1 MQPIHFQAPWSRSL
15 RISSIVITIMLCAV
29 VTTAILTAVF
39 AGNLAI
45 HIWVIAVGLP
55 VGMLMVALPFSIR
68 GYVLTE
74 DEIQIK
80 RLGWMT
86 HLPVKTLNAVEGKAD
101 AMSDSIRVFGNA
113 GFFAFT
119 GLYWNRMLRFYRVYA
134 TDPSRAVILRYANKT
149 VVITP
154 HDPQAFIMRA
164 RTLIKTRDFPR

>member
-15 RISSIVITIMLCAV
+15 RTTTTV
-29 VTTAILTAVF
+29 VTAALIAVAASVVLTAVL
-39 AGNLAI
+39 GRTVAI
-45 HIWVIAVGLP
+45 HIWLIAVGIP
-55 VGMLMVALPFSIR
+55 IGMLATALPFSVR

-74 DEIQIK
+74 NEIQIK
-80 RLGWMT
+80 RLGWIT
-86 HLPVKTLNAVEGKAD
+86 HLPFQTLNAVEGKAD
-101 AMSDSIRVFGNA
+101 AMSNSIRAFGNG
-113 GFFAFT
+113 GFFAYT

-134 TDPSRAVILRYANKT
+134 TDPSRAVILRYPDKT